1 MKKRIIVIA
10 ICVAFSFLVS
20 IGAVSTSFSKQAVQT
35 VPKSQ
40 QQQSPTVQEKE
51 HVVQAPNDKFWDLE
65 VDRIEVKGQI
75 IKKGGGHHTIHVK
88 VGETV
93 TFHCYYKMKTIPVRD
108 ITKAD
113 ANYWGSGNLQF
124 KVRFRVGSTTYSI
137 EPKISYKNK
146 NLPHFTWEDVKK
158 WQRSIRSPGSKTW
171 TDEVSFS
178 WTPGAEYVEAYIT
191 VEYYLDYDHV
201 IPETHEGN
209 NIMSIMSLL
218 TIIVTP

>member
-1 MKKRIIVIA
+1 MKKRIMAITIV
-10 ICVAFSFLVS
+10 VALSFLVS
-20 IGAVSTSFSKQAVQT
+20 ISAVSTSFSKQAVQT

-40 QQQSPTVQEKE
+40 QQQPPTVQEKE
-51 HVVQAPNDKFWDLE
+51 HVVQAPKDKFWDLE
-65 VDRIEVKGQI
+65 VDRIEVKGQV

-93 TFHCYYKMKTIPVRD
+93 TFHCYYKMKTIPVKD

-113 ANYWGSGNLQF
+113 TNYWGSGNLQF
-124 KVRFRVGSTTYSI
+124 NIRFRVASTTYSI
-137 EPKISYKNK
+137 EPKTSFKNR

-158 WQRSIRSPGSKTW
+158 WQRITRSPGGKTW
-171 TDEVSFS
+171 TDEVSFL

-191 VEYYLDYDHV
+191 AEYYLDYGHV